1 MKMEAR
7 TSVALL
13 LLAVSAP
20 VVAQNTQPPQPDAQA
35 PQPAAQP
42 PQPSPPPATPTPP
55 PPPQQNTQPAP
66 PPPGST
72 VPQSPPP
79 PRYPPSQ
86 QTQSPPA
93 PQNTPPPPPP
103 RQYSQPQWSH
113 SETSYNDGSGGFRYH
128 PFRFHVDGGGTITQ
142 RSSEDYFKN
151 GWNVGAGF
159 TWYPTSHLPL
169 GVRVDGTYMEF
180 NARNLL
186 LQQASQTFMTP
197 VDSGTQKIWGGDT
210 DLELDLHFSPYVR
223 GYLLAGGGWYRQQTT
238 FRQTDYT
245 PGFGCNWWGCG
256 AGYYRS
262 TGVVARLNTD
272 WHFARNAGVGLEFAM
287 GPIASFFVEARY
299 MRIDP
304 NDSKSDFLPIRAG
317 LRF

>member
-20 VVAQNTQPPQPDAQA
+20 AVAQNTQPQPDAQA
-35 PQPAAQP
+35 PQPAAQT

-55 PPPQQNTQPAP
+55 PQQNTQPVP
-66 PPPGST
+66 PPSGST

-86 QTQSPPA
+86 QSQSPPA
-93 PQNTPPPPPP
+93 PQYTPPPPPPP
-103 RQYSQPQWSH
+103 RQYSQPQWAH
-113 SETSYNDGSGGFRYH
+113 SESSYSEGSGGFHYH

-142 RSSEDYFKN
+142 RSSEDYFNN

-169 GVRVDGTYMEF
+169 GLRVDGTYNEF
-180 NARNLL
+180 RARNLL
-186 LQQASQTFMTP
+186 LQQASATYMTP
-197 VDSGTQKIWGGDT
+197 VDNGTQKIWGGDT

-238 FRQTDYT
+238 FRQTDYS

-256 AGYYRS
+256 PGYYRS
-262 TGVVARLNTD
+262 TGIVARYNTD
-272 WHFARNAGVGLEFAM
+272 WHFARNAGFGLEFAM

-299 MRIDP
+299 MRINP
-304 NDSKSDFLPIRAG
+304 NDAKSDFLPIRAG